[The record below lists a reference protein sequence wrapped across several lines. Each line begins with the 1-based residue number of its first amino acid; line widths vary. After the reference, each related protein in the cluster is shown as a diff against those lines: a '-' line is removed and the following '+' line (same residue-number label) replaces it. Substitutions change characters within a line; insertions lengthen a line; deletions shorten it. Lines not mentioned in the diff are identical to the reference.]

1 MLGLKFWGM
10 AKQISDASTH
20 AQELRNQSYL
30 HETLRHYGE
39 MKIRFEAD
47 AETAVERA
55 KAQKF
60 KAYAEGQACSAQFY
74 RNLLNQ
80 PFVEIRKYNA
90 TFARAHAIAEQTLCD
105 WVVSQKAYKDLCYDF
120 ALGMG
125 YDEAEVDEIYLQRLK
140 AIVDGSHPNELV
152 PERLMPYRRQ
162 SCENLTAAIDQKN
175 RIIARKRAK
184 SIADEPPTA

>member
-60 KAYAEGQACSAQFY
+60 KG
-74 RNLLNQ
+74 R
-80 PFVEIRKYNA
+80 I
-90 TFARAHAIAEQTLCD
+90 
-105 WVVSQKAYKDLCYDF
+105 QK
-120 ALGMG
+120 
-125 YDEAEVDEIYLQRLK
+125 
-140 AIVDGSHPNELV
+140 
-152 PERLMPYRRQ
+152 
-162 SCENLTAAIDQKN
+162 
-175 RIIARKRAK
+175 
-184 SIADEPPTA
+184 